1 MNRKIKSP
9 DKIGIDIIVMGITI
23 AEMRIINNPNILM
36 LNLGLVGNTFILQLV
51 QNCISSKF

>member
-1 MNRKIKSP
+1 
-9 DKIGIDIIVMGITI
+9 MGINI

-36 LNLGLVGNTFILQLV
+36 LNLGLVGNTFILQFV